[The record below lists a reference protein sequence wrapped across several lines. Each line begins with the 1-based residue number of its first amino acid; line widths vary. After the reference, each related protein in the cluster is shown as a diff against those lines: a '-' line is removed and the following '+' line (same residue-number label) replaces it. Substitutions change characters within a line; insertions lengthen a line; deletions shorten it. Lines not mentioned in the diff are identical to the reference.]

1 MTGSAERTAPV
12 KTTLAQM
19 TAEHFIPY
27 RGSVLTF
34 LRPHEQRKDDQGKRE
49 PVELEL
55 LRVTSYSDAARGL
68 RTPFS
73 LIFRSVGGQTL
84 GRGLHTL
91 EHDAFE
97 PSDIFLSRILVPGE
111 YLREGGVFYEAVF
124 G

>member
-12 KTTLAQM
+12 KTTLAEM
-19 TAEHFIPY
+19 VAEHFLPY
-27 RGSVLTF
+27 RGGVLTF
-34 LRPHEQRKDDQGKRE
+34 LRPADEQGKRE

-55 LRVTSYSDAARGL
+55 LRVTSYREAALPGMRI
-68 RTPFS
+68 PFS
-73 LIFRSVGGQTL
+73 LIFRAVGSQTL

-97 PSDIFLSRILVPGE
+97 PSDIFLSRIMVPGE